1 MESHEPDNEISIE
14 DTGNVTDNVAIQPKI
29 ERNQI
34 KRPRLL
40 KQYSRVS
47 SKNSLNIK
55 KSESKEPDKANP
67 LSPTSKKIH
76 PLKCQESH
84 NARHSQYQYFNKV
97 LQSCRNKY
105 QNVKCKNHFLD

>member
-1 MESHEPDNEISIE
+1 MESHEPDTEITIE
-14 DTGNVTDNVAIQPKI
+14 NTVTDNVDIQPKI

-67 LSPTSKKIH
+67 LSPTSNKIH

-84 NARHSQYQYFNKV
+84 NAQHSQYQYFNKV
-97 LQSCRNKY
+97 LQSCRN
-105 QNVKCKNHFLD
+105 QTLKCYKC